1 MKKKYKWGETE
12 EKEMEKVLSN
22 MATNKFIKERQEEE
36 EEENITCCGDEI
48 TGEVADIGLCPTCK
62 EHI

>member
-1 MKKKYKWGETE
+1 MKEKQKKDLPK
-12 EKEMEKVLSN
+12 L
-22 MATNKFIKERQEEE
+22 QEVDNIIDKILAEQEE